1 MVSQVGVHSSMM
13 DSLEPMTQAPEDV
26 VPELSVEE
34 ESDTFARLI
43 AEPLE
48 SGYGITLGNALRRVL
63 LSSLEGAAIE
73 SVRIDQVHHE
83 FSTIPGMLE
92 DTTEFLLNVKEIR
105 LKALSNRPGTL
116 SLEAEGPGVIT
127 AGDLQV
133 PADFE
138 VVNPGLRLATL
149 DNKSAKLTATFHARV
164 GKGYAPAG
172 SVEGLPIGV
181 IPVDAIFSPV
191 RKVNYKVE
199 KTRVGQSTN
208 FDRLVL
214 EIWTD
219 GTITP
224 VEAVGQSADI
234 LMDQF
239 ALFSQMGPVEPA
251 FIAHDGRPG
260 PATGGIAVPG
270 YTTPIEDLS
279 LSVRAYNCLKR
290 SGLMTVGQ
298 VLEKSEDEL
307 LALRNFGR
315 KSYDELRDKLIE
327 LGYVDGDAEGLVP
340 LTMPAPGVAAARG
353 GRPMPGR
360 NASVRVH
367 TGAVIL
373 DEDDEEQSLGAL
385 GKALKEALKEVGD
398 DDLLGADDE
407 D

>member
-1 MVSQVGVHSSMM
+1 MVSQLGVHISMM
-13 DSLEPMTQAPEDV
+13 DSFETVAQAPEEV
-26 VPELSVEE
+26 SPELIVED

-43 AEPLE
+43 AGPLE
-48 SGYGITLGNALRRVL
+48 PGYGITLGNAMRRVL

-83 FSTIPGMLE
+83 FSTIAGMLE

-116 SLEAEGPGVIT
+116 ALEVEGPGVVT

-138 VVNPGLRLATL
+138 VVNPELRLATL
-149 DNKSAKLTATFHARV
+149 DNKGAKLSATFHARI
-164 GKGYAPAG
+164 GKGYVPAG

-181 IPVDAIFSPV
+181 IPVDAVFSPV

-199 KTRVGQSTN
+199 KTRVGQSTDY
-208 FDRLVL
+208 DRLIL
-214 EIWTD
+214 EVWTD
-219 GTITP
+219 GTISA
-224 VEAVGQSADI
+224 VDAVGQSADL

-239 ALFSQMGPVEPA
+239 SLFSQMGPIEAYAPTY
-251 FIAHDGRPG
+251 DGRPG
-260 PATGGIAVPG
+260 PATGMALPG
-270 YTTPIEDLS
+270 YVTPIEDLS

-340 LTMPAPGVAAARG
+340 LPNAPVGAA
-353 GRPMPGR
+353 GRPARPVPVGR
-360 NASVRVH
+360 STSRSSS
-367 TGAVIL
+367 GAVIL